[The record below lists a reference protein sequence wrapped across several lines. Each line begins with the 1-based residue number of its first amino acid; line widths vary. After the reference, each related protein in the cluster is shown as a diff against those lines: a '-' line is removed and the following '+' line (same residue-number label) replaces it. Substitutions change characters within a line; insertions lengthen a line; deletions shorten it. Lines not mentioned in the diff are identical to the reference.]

1 MMLEFFSCDFEA
13 SDADLR
19 IGFSDGEEGEHYFV
33 MERDEDYMKKT
44 LPNTE
49 SIYIELDDQCWG
61 RNGGINSV
69 SLSSKNFAIHLNSS
83 ILLRGYK
90 GILIT
95 FSLEDS
101 DVEMLRNVLQKIMQG
116 YEDRLNLID

>member
-1 MMLEFFSCDFEA
+1 MLDFLSHEFEA
-13 SDADLR
+13 SDASLR
-19 IGFSDGEEGEHYFV
+19 IGFSDGEEGEHYFI
-33 MERDEDYMKKT
+33 MERDEDYIEET

-49 SIYIELDDQCWG
+49 SIYIELDDQCKG

-69 SLSSKNFAIHLNSS
+69 SLSRKSFAIHFNFS
-83 ILLRGYK
+83 IRLGGYK

-101 DVEMLRNVLQKIMQG
+101 DFNILRNVLQKIMKG
-116 YEDRLNLID
+116 YEDRLKLID